1 MSPLLFSL
9 LLDRVSA
16 YLAEHAPTVTRAR
29 CPLLPTLV
37 TTALLMF
44 ADDVVL
50 LGGSPARLQSL
61 LSAFGSFSSSHYMSV
76 STDKSKVIEWGCSGS
91 YVC

>member
-1 MSPLLFSL
+1 MLFSL

-76 STDKSKVIEWGCSGS
+76 SVDKSKVIEWGYSGS

>member
-16 YLAEHAPTVTRAR
+16 YLAEHAPSATRVR
-29 CPLLPTLV
+29 CPLLPTLA
-37 TTALLMF
+37 TTALLLF

-61 LSAFGSFSSSHYMSV
+61 LTAFGSFSSSHFMSV
-76 STDKSKVIEWGCSGS
+76 GEAKSKVIEWGCSGS
-91 YVC
+91 YEC

>member
-1 MSPLLFSL
+1 MLFSL
-9 LLDRVSA
+9 LLDQVSA
-16 YLAEHAPTVTRAR
+16 YLAEHAPIVTHAR

-61 LSAFGSFSSSHYMSV
+61 LLAFGSFSSSHYMSV
-76 STDKSKVIEWGCSGS
+76 SADKSKVIEWGCSGS